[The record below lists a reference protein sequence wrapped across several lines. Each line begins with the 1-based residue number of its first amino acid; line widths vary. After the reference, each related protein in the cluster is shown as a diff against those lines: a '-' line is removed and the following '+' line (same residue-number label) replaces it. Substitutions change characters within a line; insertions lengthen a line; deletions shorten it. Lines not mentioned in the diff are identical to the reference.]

1 MPRRDTSIQVAL
13 PSSQDGT
20 ALVMA
25 LVLLLVCTV
34 IAISASSSS
43 LLQQRMTNG
52 LHQAHTAHM
61 FAETAL
67 RGAEWLLWSE
77 TTDPTTSLLCGNG
90 TLSGWCYRYDP
101 EDPVYAP
108 NGAVTRFRHSPEWI
122 DAGSRE
128 YRGPGGTID
137 YTALPHNGSAAKN
150 PVFIIEDLGVE
161 LPPGVGGGPSESGAN
176 GAGRSGYG
184 SYSRHIYRV
193 TARAVGANENI
204 LRVLE
209 STYAAKSN

>member
-1 MPRRDTSIQVAL
+1 M
-13 PSSQDGT
+13 

-34 IAISASSSS
+34 IAISASSRS

-52 LHQAHTAHM
+52 LHQARTAHM

-67 RGAEWLLWSE
+67 RGAEWSLWAE
-77 TTDPTTSLLCGNG
+77 TADPTSSLHCGNG
-90 TLSGWCYRYDP
+90 ALSTSCYRYDP
-101 EDPVYAP
+101 DDPVYAS
-108 NGAVTRFRHSPEWI
+108 NGAVTQFRHSPEWI

-128 YRGPGGTID
+128 YRGPRGTID
-137 YTALPHNGSAAKN
+137 YSALPHNGSAAKN

-161 LPPGVGGGPSESGAN
+161 LPPGVEGGPAESGAS

-193 TARAVGANENI
+193 TARAVGNNENI
-204 LRVLE
+204 VRVLE